1 MVAVLLLVQR
11 AASPDRRVTA
21 AVVVAAVALVAVPVV
36 VAPMVID
43 KESAAESN
51 EGHID
56 EWTYAFSELVS
67 RPQGSG
73 LGPNNAASVRFSNVD
88 RSNGSPYLL
97 FGNELGFVGLGLF
110 LAIIFL
116 PARGLARRRRDGPP
130 APVFSLRAAPAGAGV
145 AGHR

>member
-1 MVAVLLLVQR
+1 MVAAIRSRGCVLPVVLLAPNAWLLVETSTRIAIVALCAMVAVLLLVQR

-73 LGPNNAASVRFSNVD
+73 L
-88 RSNGSPYLL
+88 RSEEHTSELQSLL
-97 FGNELGFVGLGLF
+97 RT
-110 LAIIFL
+110 AI
-116 PARGLARRRRDGPP
+116 A
-130 APVFSLRAAPAGAGV
+130 V
-145 AGHR
+145 